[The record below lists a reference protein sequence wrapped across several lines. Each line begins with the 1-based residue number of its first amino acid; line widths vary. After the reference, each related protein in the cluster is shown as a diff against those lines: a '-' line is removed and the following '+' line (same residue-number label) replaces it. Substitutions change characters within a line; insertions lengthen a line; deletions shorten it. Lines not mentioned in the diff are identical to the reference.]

1 MNTVLCK
8 VAELAK
14 SLADEYGLEIVEVL
28 LSGSTKKPLLRVFID
43 KDEGVTLD
51 DCERFSRAFSAVL
64 DVEDPVQTSYVLE
77 VSSPGLDRPLK
88 DVNDFQKHVEKR
100 VKIITKQRVHKQ
112 NSFTGTVEGVQG
124 NDIVLRMDNNS
135 KINIS
140 FDNILKATRAI
151 EIK

>member
-1 MNTVLCK
+1 MKTVLCK
-8 VAELAK
+8 VSELAE

-28 LSGSTKKPLLRVFID
+28 LSGSTKRPLLRVFID

-77 VSSPGLDRPLK
+77 VSSPGLDRPLQGVK
-88 DVNDFQKHVEKR
+88 DFQKHVGKR
-100 VKIITKQRVHKQ
+100 MKIMIKQRIHKQ
-112 NSFTGTVEGVQG
+112 NSLTGTFEGIQG

-140 FDNILKATRAI
+140 FDNIVKATRAV